1 MDRAGRLVD
10 HIVDQCQLA
19 LGQLFFAVAAR
30 GADDKRGFLV
40 VFLDI
45 VEGFLRQSEADKDRL
60 QLGDHDQRRV
70 VIRMHEIAD
79 IDQLC
84 AQTTVDRRADIGIA
98 EVKFGIRDLR
108 CITLDRGLKLL
119 DRRLLLVVALLC
131 LPSGSK
137 KFLIPFE
144 VELGAGQLR
153 LVLFLGC
160 LRRLKR
166 RLIGARI
173 DLE

>member
-1 MDRAGRLVD
+1 
-10 HIVDQCQLA
+10 VDQ
-19 LGQLFFAVAAR
+19 
-30 GADDKRGFLV
+30 
-40 VFLDI
+40 
-45 VEGFLRQSEADKDRL
+45 
-60 QLGDHDQRRV
+60 
-70 VIRMHEIAD
+70 IAD

-119 DRRLLLVVALLC
+119 DRRLLLVVALFC

-144 VELGAGQLR
+144 V
-153 LVLFLGC
+153 
-160 LRRLKR
+160 
-166 RLIGARI
+166 
-173 DLE
+173 